1 MQPCLFYQVM
11 HGVRISSEF
20 VKMNLRRDPGQWR
33 REDYDARLLHV
44 EGAFSTLA
52 EKANAKADGRWSDG
66 LVWIQ
71 QDLQQIQAV
80 L

>member
-1 MQPCLFYQVM
+1 MSVPL
-11 HGVRISSEF
+11 
-20 VKMNLRRDPGQWR
+20 NLCRGTGQWR
-33 REDYDARLLHV
+33 REDYDAGLLHV
-44 EGAFSTLA
+44 EGAFSALA
-52 EKANAKADGRWSDG
+52 EKTHAKADGWWSDG